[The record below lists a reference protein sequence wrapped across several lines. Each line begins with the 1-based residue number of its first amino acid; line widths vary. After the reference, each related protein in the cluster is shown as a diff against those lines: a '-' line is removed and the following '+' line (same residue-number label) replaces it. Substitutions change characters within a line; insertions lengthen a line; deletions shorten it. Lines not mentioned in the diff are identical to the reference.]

1 MKKFISLILCITIAA
16 STMLLASCGTKDDNS
31 IDTPDPE
38 AINAEDLFGD
48 AEMTSEET
56 DTEAI
61 N

>member
-1 MKKFISLILCITIAA
+1 MKKLISMLLCITIAI

-31 IDTPDPE
+31 IDTPDPN

-48 AEMTSEET
+48 AETTSEEA
-56 DTEAI
+56 DTEAT